1 MNDKIYSRSR
11 IRLPKIELKN
21 KENNRNTIK
30 ILKII
35 VILGIAINFAYFSLK
50 GIKPIMEKNC
60 IGIAKSAATKVSN
73 IKATEVMAK
82 YEYDDILNIIKDENG
97 NIKMVGTNIFTVNKI
112 ISDIPVYMQEEF
124 EREEKKLKLDD
135 EKEIKLHPIKGDV
148 KQQTAKQKQSE
159 LTKVVELIPDR
170 ISVLNNETNKI
181 LKWTKE
187 KFSVEGNLPNIKID
201 NFDTNSFYHLST
213 YHNTSIYKNGG
224 IVFCPHRTHLFG
236 VTDKFKFD
244 KYDDDIRDEEGNI
257 IHRRGDFVLD
267 QNGNKVKLPLPKR
280 KAVADS
286 LTKTGK

>member
-60 IGIAKSAATKVSN
+60 IGIAKSVATKVSN

-112 ISDIPVYMQEEF
+112 ISDIPVYMQEELKG
-124 EREEKKLKLDD
+124 KKTVHSKFQLEVFLEVNYFLGED
-135 EKEIKLHPIKGDV
+135 
-148 KQQTAKQKQSE
+148 QK
-159 LTKVVELIPDR
+159 
-170 ISVLNNETNKI
+170 
-181 LKWTKE
+181 
-187 KFSVEGNLPNIKID
+187 
-201 NFDTNSFYHLST
+201 
-213 YHNTSIYKNGG
+213 
-224 IVFCPHRTHLFG
+224 
-236 VTDKFKFD
+236 
-244 KYDDDIRDEEGNI
+244 
-257 IHRRGDFVLD
+257 
-267 QNGNKVKLPLPKR
+267 
-280 KAVADS
+280 
-286 LTKTGK
+286 

>member
-35 VILGIAINFAYFSLK
+35 FILGIAINFAYFSLK

-60 IGIAKSAATKVSN
+60 ISIAKSVATKVSN

-124 EREEKKLKLDD
+124 EREENSTFKIPIGSFFGSKLFSGRGPKVNIKMQIVGDLDTD
-135 EKEIKLHPIKGDV
+135 LRSEFTSAGINQTLHRIYLEIKCNVVILTPFETIE
-148 KQQTAKQKQSE
+148 QKISNQVLLAE
-159 LTKVVELIPDR
+159 GVIVGEIPNSYYNLEG
-170 ISVLNNETNKI
+170 ISKDNA
-181 LKWTKE
+181 
-187 KFSVEGNLPNIKID
+187 ID
-201 NFDTNSFYHLST
+201 
-213 YHNTSIYKNGG
+213 
-224 IVFCPHRTHLFG
+224 
-236 VTDKFKFD
+236 
-244 KYDDDIRDEEGNI
+244 I
-257 IHRRGDFVLD
+257 IE
-267 QNGNKVKLPLPKR
+267 
-280 KAVADS
+280 
-286 LTKTGK
+286 

>member
-60 IGIAKSAATKVSN
+60 ISIAKSVATKVSN

-124 EREEKKLKLDD
+124 EREENSKFKIPIGSFFNPAILYPLPF
-135 EKEIKLHPIKGDV
+135 IKHTFL
-148 KQQTAKQKQSE
+148 
-159 LTKVVELIPDR
+159 LL
-170 ISVLNNETNKI
+170 SVL
-181 LKWTKE
+181 L
-187 KFSVEGNLPNIKID
+187 
-201 NFDTNSFYHLST
+201 
-213 YHNTSIYKNGG
+213 
-224 IVFCPHRTHLFG
+224 LF
-236 VTDKFKFD
+236 
-244 KYDDDIRDEEGNI
+244 I
-257 IHRRGDFVLD
+257 I
-267 QNGNKVKLPLPKR
+267 
-280 KAVADS
+280 A
-286 LTKTGK
+286 

>member
-60 IGIAKSAATKVSN
+60 ISIAKSVATKVSN

-124 EREEKKLKLDD
+124 EREENSTFKIPIGSFFGSKLF
-135 EKEIKLHPIKGDV
+135 
-148 KQQTAKQKQSE
+148 SE
-159 LTKVVELIPDR
+159 LDIWAIENNITRLEL
-170 ISVLNNETNKI
+170 SVICSNTIAKHLY
-181 LKWTKE
+181 E
-187 KFSVEGNLPNIKID
+187 KNGFKVEGIKKNAMIID
-201 NFDTNSFYHLST
+201 GKYVDEFFMAKIYNS
-213 YHNTSIYKNGG
+213 
-224 IVFCPHRTHLFG
+224 
-236 VTDKFKFD
+236 
-244 KYDDDIRDEEGNI
+244 
-257 IHRRGDFVLD
+257 
-267 QNGNKVKLPLPKR
+267 
-280 KAVADS
+280 
-286 LTKTGK
+286 